1 MGFKVVVA
9 AVVAVGVLVGRAGAA
24 DLPSKGRFSLIGQK
38 MLAPQTR
45 MSEAGIRY
53 SLTKR
58 LKLDLS
64 YERTGY
70 APMMPFDHDNGIMTS
85 FRIGF

>member
-1 MGFKVVVA
+1 MGFKVVVVA
-9 AVVAVGVLVGRAGAA
+9 AVAAGALVTRAGAT
-24 DLPSKGRFSLIGQK
+24 DLPAKGRFALVGQK

-53 SLTKR
+53 SVSKR
-58 LKLDLS
+58 VKLELS

-70 APMMPFDHDNGIMTS
+70 APMMPFDHDNGILTRV
-85 FRIGF
+85 RIGF